1 MTKMW
6 VELETNQKKEQNLQS
21 EHNIIDVRNIS
32 RVKKENEAIKVKIIL
47 DIKSLFEQ
55 EQDYYKPVRV
65 GNFNSNNY
73 IIYERNGDRNQTLS
87 IKE

>member
-1 MTKMW
+1 M
-6 VELETNQKKEQNLQS
+6 ELETNQKKEQNLQS

-32 RVKKENEAIKVKIIL
+32 TVKKENEAIKVKIIL

>member
-1 MTKMW
+1 M
-6 VELETNQKKEQNLQS
+6 ELETNQKKEQNLQS

-55 EQDYYKPVRV
+55 EQNYYKPVRV

>member
-1 MTKMW
+1 M
-6 VELETNQKKEQNLQS
+6 ELETNQKKEQNLQS

-32 RVKKENEAIKVKIIL
+32 TVKKENEAIKVKIIL

-55 EQDYYKPVRV
+55 EQNYYKPVRV

>member
-55 EQDYYKPVRV
+55 EQNYYKPVRV

>member
-1 MTKMW
+1 M
-6 VELETNQKKEQNLQS
+6 ELETNQKKEQNLQS

-32 RVKKENEAIKVKIIL
+32 TVKKENEAIKVKIIL

-87 IKE
+87 IKQ

>member
-1 MTKMW
+1 M
-6 VELETNQKKEQNLQS
+6 ELETNQKKEQNLQS